1 MSTDTKTAAV
11 DQMNALITRWKS
23 FDFDQRV
30 IDIANRFLLPSQ
42 ANEMI
47 GLLRSDLVELDMD
60 NQMAK
65 LAATLGEL

>member
-1 MSTDTKTAAV
+1 MDTKTAAV

-30 IDIANRFLLPSQ
+30 IDMANRFLLPAQ

-47 GLLRSDLVELDMD
+47 ELLRNDLTALDMD
-60 NQMAK
+60 NQMASI
-65 LAATLGEL
+65 AATLESI